1 MASKQAG
8 NAGLK
13 TWKTRKPE
21 KQDLLGSIYL
31 IFFNTSKPIRYLEMT
46 ESSGYHF
53 GRAAMTAL
61 LIWGFFVLVIDGC
74 NTLIRNYTVN
84 DCWRGAGGP
93 AEADHSEVIACLKKV
108 GLDESQISDSFT
120 EKGFRLERTAP

>member
-1 MASKQAG
+1 
-8 NAGLK
+8 
-13 TWKTRKPE
+13 
-21 KQDLLGSIYL
+21 
-31 IFFNTSKPIRYLEMT
+31 MT

-84 DCWRGAGGP
+84 DCWRRAGGP
-93 AEADHSEVIACLKKV
+93 AEADHFEVIACLKKAM
-108 GLDESQISDSFT
+108 
-120 EKGFRLERTAP
+120 EKLN